1 MIQRIFISSVQREF
15 AKERKA
21 LAEMIRKDM
30 LLGTFF
36 EVFLFE
42 ETTAQNRSAQSVY
55 LDEVRNSDIYLG
67 LFGTEYGF
75 EDEKGVSPTE
85 REYDLATECGK
96 YRLAFVKR
104 ASAHLRVP
112 KERALIAKV
121 ERDVTRKSFSSMTT
135 LKKTVYESLFRYL
148 QERDVV
154 NVRPFDES
162 YSLGVKLDDLDADR
176 VAAFVRM
183 VRAAGKVTFA
193 LGISTT
199 EILSRLGAF
208 DSSTGKIAN
217 AAALLFAKNPAL
229 FRPSWE
235 LKCLQLWGTTFEK
248 PFPSYHIYHGTVFE
262 QVDQALDF
270 VMSRVDHWVGPRDA
284 AESAQAPARSEFPIE
299 AVREAIVNAVCH
311 RDYTDDG
318 SVQVMLFRDRL
329 EVLNP
334 GTLPRGWTA
343 ANLLQTHDSKP
354 HNGILATAM
363 QWAGYVEKSGYGTE
377 DIVRKCKAWGLR
389 DPEYHPSSV
398 DFRLVLWRQEIK
410 GPRDFTQL
418 GEVRCPKGVES
429 SGARGVES
437 DAETP
442 IKSMVC
448 YSSNRL
454 YPPAAMG
461 VESGGGVVHSLR
473 DQILLSVVQ
482 QPKSR
487 AEIARSLGKPRIFGN
502 LVRRITTLLDDDLIE
517 LTIPDKPNSR
527 LQKYRITK
535 KGRQV
540 AKLLAQSNRAAA
552 TLKKG

>member
-30 LLGTFF
+30 LL
-36 EVFLFE
+36 
-42 ETTAQNRSAQSVY
+42 
-55 LDEVRNSDIYLG
+55 
-67 LFGTEYGF
+67 
-75 EDEKGVSPTE
+75 
-85 REYDLATECGK
+85 
-96 YRLAFVKR
+96 
-104 ASAHLRVP
+104 
-112 KERALIAKV
+112 
-121 ERDVTRKSFSSMTT
+121 
-135 LKKTVYESLFRYL
+135 
-148 QERDVV
+148 
-154 NVRPFDES
+154 
-162 YSLGVKLDDLDADR
+162 
-176 VAAFVRM
+176 
-183 VRAAGKVTFA
+183 
-193 LGISTT
+193 
-199 EILSRLGAF
+199 
-208 DSSTGKIAN
+208 
-217 AAALLFAKNPAL
+217 
-229 FRPSWE
+229 
-235 LKCLQLWGTTFEK
+235 
-248 PFPSYHIYHGTVFE
+248 
-262 QVDQALDF
+262 
-270 VMSRVDHWVGPRDA
+270 
-284 AESAQAPARSEFPIE
+284 
-299 AVREAIVNAVCH
+299 
-311 RDYTDDG
+311 
-318 SVQVMLFRDRL
+318 
-329 EVLNP
+329 
-334 GTLPRGWTA
+334 
-343 ANLLQTHDSKP
+343 
-354 HNGILATAM
+354 
-363 QWAGYVEKSGYGTE
+363 GTE

-448 YSSNRL
+448 DSSNRL
-454 YPPAAMG
+454 YPLAAMG

-473 DQILLSVVQ
+473 DLILLSVVQ